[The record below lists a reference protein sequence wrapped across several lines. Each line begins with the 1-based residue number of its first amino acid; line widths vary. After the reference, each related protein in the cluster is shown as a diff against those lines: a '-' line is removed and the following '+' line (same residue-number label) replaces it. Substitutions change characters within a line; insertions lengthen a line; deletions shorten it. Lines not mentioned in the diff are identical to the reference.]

1 MAQHDRLERNPM
13 HSLCLRACHGG
24 LSACDGKHK
33 PGEVSERLK
42 EHAWKVCIRSKAVS
56 RVRIPPSPP
65 SLMCASG
72 SFCDAVGSQRSR
84 EGENPRGSTQA
95 SGTPADA
102 AGSPALARG
111 VRRRMRRAIP
121 PSPPSLMCAS
131 GSFCDAV
138 GSQQS
143 REGENPRGSTQASG
157 TPADAAGSPALARGV
172 RRRMRRAIHPSPPS
186 LARVSGSSR
195 DTVGSQQSR
204 EGENPRGSTQA
215 SGAGVSPHLSAGHQ

>member
-1 MAQHDRLERNPM
+1 MRCVRH
-13 HSLCLRACHGG
+13 RARRKIGDKTHRAALAPRPCQLAIAKGSVHVRVSRRDARMRAASTP
-24 LSACDGKHK
+24 SAHAMVY
-33 PGEVSERLK
+33 GEVAERFKAAVLK
-42 EHAWKVCIRSKAVS
+42 TAVGS
-56 RVRIPPSPP
+56 RPPRVRIPPSPP
-65 SLMCASG
+65 SLMCVSG
-72 SFCDAVGSQRSR
+72 SSCDAVGSQRSR

-157 TPADAAGSPALARGV
+157 SPADAAGSPALARGV
-172 RRRMRRAIHPSPPS
+172 RRRMRRANPS
-186 LARVSGSSR
+186 LSAKFECLKLLSCAA
-195 DTVGSQQSR
+195 VGSQQ
-204 EGENPRGSTQA
+204 
-215 SGAGVSPHLSAGHQ
+215 